1 MPNLL
6 NAAKYLAKEYEF
18 APIYL
23 DNPIFQDPIILASQS
38 ELFMSLHIL
47 MCAATGE
54 DPTYISVRRVVDWVN
69 QAVDWKKMAAH
80 A

>member
-6 NAAKYLAKEYEF
+6 NAAKYLVREHGF
-18 APIYL
+18 TPIYL
-23 DNPIFQDPIILASQS
+23 DDPMFQDPIILASQS
-38 ELFMSLHIL
+38 QLFEALHIL

-54 DPTYISVRRVVDWVN
+54 DPTYISARRVVDWVA
-69 QAVDWKKMAAH
+69 QAVDWKSRAAN